1 MAHIIVMRRQ
11 TCLSAADGADDSM
24 PPAANKRLMLN
35 KADRTGYLGILIC
48 KLVLNDLV
56 EFVLDKNLLV
66 LDVVASQ
73 SCVGDDAAFDELL
86 ETDQLTEL
94 ALEVELVALVCY
106 QINVALA
113 FVNDCKKFINV
124 YIAK

>member
-1 MAHIIVMRRQ
+1 M
-11 TCLSAADGADDSM
+11 
-24 PPAANKRLMLN
+24 KLN
-35 KADRTGYLGILIC
+35 LLID
-48 KLVLNDLV
+48 KSVLNDLV
-56 EFVLDKNLLV
+56 ELILHKNLLV
-66 LDVVASQ
+66 LDVVANQ

-86 ETDQLTEL
+86 ETDQLAKL

>member
-1 MAHIIVMRRQ
+1 MEINSKPSGKLIFEI
-11 TCLSAADGADDSM
+11 
-24 PPAANKRLMLN
+24 NY
-35 KADRTGYLGILIC
+35 RTGMRVDLL
-48 KLVLNDLV
+48 KRQLVLDDLV
-56 EFVLDKNLLV
+56 ELILDKNLLV
-66 LDVVASQ
+66 LDVVANQ
-73 SCVGDDAAFDELL
+73 SGVGDDAAFDELL

-113 FVNDCKKFINV
+113 FVNDRKEFVDV